1 MAEMSDYWLYS
12 MNAPFGRTRGG
23 EPDSPYNGF
32 CTVFESESCPG
43 RPASTSRPRVS
54 PAARPDWMLGGGH
67 GKAARAPAL
76 SRDDAS
82 VAEPRRRLGPD
93 AGWEPGRGW
102 AAGCRRRWWAPA
114 RRGGVAAG
122 RRPDHGR
129 RRRADSRTKTR
140 LQPFPAHDHVGVGRH
155 LNLCLV
161 SVGTFDRV
169 ACQARH
175 AKPTAP
181 KPCGCKTKT
190 MATTHESCMACMWTR
205 FSPLTRPAR
214 VVVVRS
220 FVPV

>member
-161 SVGTFDRV
+161 SVGTLALGRAWPLV
-169 ACQARH
+169 ARPRAFCSSARGIATVVCHDVGGSPDLDVYRRHGARH
-175 AKPTAP
+175 
-181 KPCGCKTKT
+181 CVC
-190 MATTHESCMACMWTR
+190 
-205 FSPLTRPAR
+205 
-214 VVVVRS
+214 
-220 FVPV
+220 